1 MISPRNTL
9 NNAFEIC
16 QPVAGKSSPTAAQ
29 EASRIVLSEKCQT
42 PSGELAGR
50 LLVDFGKHFHLN
62 WPHYRL
68 LLVHKSL
75 KSGLS
80 CMAGCWRKGKPKIA

>member
-29 EASRIVLSEKCQT
+29 EASRIVLSEKCQNT
-42 PSGELAGR
+42 VWRIGRPVAGGFRKAFSSKLASLSVVTGTQVLEERLKLYGR
-50 LLVDFGKHFHLN
+50 MLEEGKT
-62 WPHYRL
+62 
-68 LLVHKSL
+68 
-75 KSGLS
+75 
-80 CMAGCWRKGKPKIA
+80 